1 MARRSAVGGV
11 QWGAM
16 AEPTPP
22 PPTDAD
28 PEATLPRM
36 TLGEHLD
43 ELRRRV
49 GRSVLAV
56 VIATIAAFCFN
67 DALWTQAVAPYNEAM
82 AGAGASGSLQTLSP
96 LDGFIQPFKLAFIVA
111 IVVSSPYVLWQM
123 WGFIAAGLY
132 VHEKKAVRVFFPASL
147 VLFAAGVATAFL
159 VVLPVGLRFLIGFG
173 QSHGMGSSFAVGEYL
188 SLGLSLLFGLGIAY
202 QLPIVMVFLQAMGIV
217 ERETL
222 RKGWR
227 VAVLTA
233 FVLAMV
239 NYEGLTGTVEIDG
252 NGEGLDTLVGL
263 HRDAAFRRQI
273 QAVDQVGQHG
283 RATFQVAPGVAQRH
297 GTVGRLDGGLI
308 QIVREGRAQGDP
320 QVVVLHVRAWRGT
333 SLSSPKTRR
342 WTPDHQSSLAPEPL
356 TTSAQRLISLLTKR
370 PKSSPHRLGVSV
382 PRPVHMV
389 LRSSAFSA
397 LRISACMAV
406 VASRGLPLGAQMP
419 YQVATL

>member
-1 MARRSAVGGV
+1 MV
-11 QWGAM
+11 AM
-16 AEPTPP
+16 ADPTPP

-28 PEATLPRM
+28 PEASLPRM

-56 VIATIAAFCFN
+56 VAATIAAFCFN
-67 DALWTQAVAPYNEAM
+67 DLLWGQAVAPYEEAM
-82 AGAGASGSLQTLSP
+82 VRAGATGTLQTLSP
-96 LDGFIQPFKLAFIVA
+96 LDGFVQPFKLAFIVA
-111 IVVSSPYVLWQM
+111 IVVASPYVLWQM

-132 VHEKKAVRVFFPASL
+132 AHEKKAVRVFFPASL

-222 RKGWR
+222 RRGWR

-239 NYEGLTGTVEIDG
+239 LTPDPSPVSQTIMAGP
-252 NGEGLDTLVGL
+252 LVGL
-263 HRDAAFRRQI
+263 YFLGVWAGRFVGEHRERF
-273 QAVDQVGQHG
+273 
-283 RATFQVAPGVAQRH
+283 
-297 GTVGRLDGGLI
+297 TVL
-308 QIVREGRAQGDP
+308 
-320 QVVVLHVRAWRGT
+320 RAWPLLVALLALVALFVYRHDLRDLVPSGA
-333 SLSSPKTRR
+333 SPA
-342 WTPDHQSSLAPEPL
+342 AP
-356 TTSAQRLISLLTKR
+356 TTAPAGAGAPPAPAAPPAAPPAPAA
-370 PKSSPHRLGVSV
+370 PK
-382 PRPVHMV
+382 
-389 LRSSAFSA
+389 
-397 LRISACMAV
+397 
-406 VASRGLPLGAQMP
+406 
-419 YQVATL
+419 

>member
-1 MARRSAVGGV
+1 
-11 QWGAM
+11 M

-28 PEATLPRM
+28 PEAALPRM

-56 VIATIAAFCFN
+56 VAATIAAFCFN
-67 DALWTQAVAPYNEAM
+67 DALWSQAVAPYNEAIGA
-82 AGAGASGSLQTLSP
+82 AGLGADGTSRLSTISP

-132 VHEKKAVRVFFPASL
+132 AHEKKAVRVFFPASL

-159 VVLPVGLRFLIGFG
+159 VVLPVGLRFLIGFAR
-173 QSHGMGSSFAVGEYL
+173 SHGMASNFAVGEYL

-239 NYEGLTGTVEIDG
+239 LTPDPSPVSQTIMAGP
-252 NGEGLDTLVGL
+252 LVGL
-263 HRDAAFRRQI
+263 YFLGVWAGRFVGERRE
-273 QAVDQVGQHG
+273 
-283 RATFQVAPGVAQRH
+283 RF
-297 GTVGRLDGGLI
+297 TVL
-308 QIVREGRAQGDP
+308 
-320 QVVVLHVRAWRGT
+320 RAWP
-333 SLSSPKTRR
+333 LLVAVLALVALFVYRR
-342 WTPDHQSSLAPEPL
+342 DLRDLVPSGAPP
-356 TTSAQRLISLLTKR
+356 
-370 PKSSPHRLGVSV
+370 P
-382 PRPVHMV
+382 
-389 LRSSAFSA
+389 
-397 LRISACMAV
+397 
-406 VASRGLPLGAQMP
+406 
-419 YQVATL
+419 